1 MKKQARNIILSLILL
16 TVFVGSNAIAQD
28 IFKIDISK
36 TGGKFS
42 DWVQK
47 QQENYQTVMEQISE
61 SQFATFIGDGI
72 KAAKEGIQYAQDT
85 YNKAL
90 DTYNKVKGAVVDS
103 PEYKIA
109 LLSKE
114 IAQEGINL
122 RNLEKQKEQ
131 ELSDLKSSSEAE
143 RKVLEEK
150 IKQAQDNFET
160 SVAIYE
166 QELANTNDEDRKAA
180 IQLDIAAFRQD
191 SEAAISS
198 LNAERATIEEALAT
212 DTQSIE
218 DDYKEKTEKQKQ
230 KITDLTMELGKL
242 TTDTYVEVEMMSP
255 EEEITKSMEE
265 FSFKTDEKVGEIDR
279 IKKQEAKE
287 DAGYDAVLDAYS
299 AATISISSTIDTQEA
314 QENISAT
321 SETVNGKSET
331 VQFAIKDIV
340 NQMTA
345 LQAYLIME
353 LKAIEAE
360 TMVIIATNN
369 TPVDPTMS
377 STDVCAYEVE
387 EETSGNIIEQA
398 GSVVDKAKNTY
409 ESAQN
414 TVQGVQ
420 DKVEDGKEIVEQ
432 VQDVGSDL
440 SGSLGVSGGMM
451 F

>member
-1 MKKQARNIILSLILL
+1 MKKQLKNIILSLILL
-16 TVFVGSNAIAQD
+16 TTFVSSDAIAQD
-28 IFKIDISK
+28 IFKLDISK

-72 KAAKEGIQYAQDT
+72 KAAKEGIKYAQDT

-90 DTYNKVKGAVVDS
+90 DTYNKVKGAVVNS

-109 LLSKE
+109 VLSKE

-122 RNLEKQKEQ
+122 KNIEKQKEQ
-131 ELSDLKSSSEAE
+131 ELSDLKSSADLE
-143 RKVLEEK
+143 RTVLEEK
-150 IKQAQDNFET
+150 IKQAQNNFET

-191 SEAAISS
+191 NEASISAF
-198 LNAERATIEEALAT
+198 NAERVTIEDNLAA
-212 DTQSIE
+212 DTQTIE
-218 DDYKEKTEKQKQ
+218 DEYKEKIEQQKQ
-230 KITDLTMELGKL
+230 KITDLTMELSKL

-255 EEEITKSMEE
+255 EEEISKSMEE
-265 FSFKTDEKVGEIDR
+265 FSFKTDEKVGENER
-279 IKKQEAKE
+279 AKKQEAKE
-287 DAGYDAVLDAYS
+287 EAGYKSVLDAYS
-299 AATISISSTIDTQEA
+299 AATTSISSTIDTQEA

-360 TMVIIATNN
+360 TMVIIASNN

-377 STDVCAYEVE
+377 STDVCAYEVK
-387 EETSGNIIEQA
+387 EETSDNIIEQA
-398 GSVVDKAKNTY
+398 GTVVDKAKNTY

-420 DKVEDGKEIVEQ
+420 EKIEDGKEIAEQ

-440 SGSLGVSGGMM
+440 NGSLGVSGGMM

>member
-1 MKKQARNIILSLILL
+1 MKQQIKNMLLSLILL

-191 SEAAISS
+191 NEAAISS
-198 LNAERATIEEALAT
+198 LNAERATIEEALAA

-255 EEEITKSMEE
+255 EEEISKSMKE

-299 AATISISSTIDTQEA
+299 AATTSISSTIDTQEA

-360 TMVIIATNN
+360 TMVIIMNNN
-369 TPVDPTMS
+369 TPVDETIS
-377 STDVCAYEVE
+377 SVDVCAYDTSEDETETEEDAVAKIKSTTENAQDKVE
-387 EETSGNIIEQA
+387 E
-398 GSVVDKAKNTY
+398 
-409 ESAQN
+409 
-414 TVQGVQ
+414 VQ